1 MLKLTSLPSATVVKM
16 APDGGDAAAGATES
30 PSGSAATAATAS
42 QRTDLM
48 RICVPPQTLRSPGG
62 AIRVGHPPLPSG
74 MTRALDRPP
83 AHAGMRVSAVA
94 PFPEAPTTRR
104 TARFP
109 FPARLPRPPDRVTTA
124 PRHILALP
132 LSRTTSR
139 TTLPTQALQVVGPGF
154 TPILTFSRAGF
165 RRFVFGLKAPCR
177 RRIRTRPGAV
187 YRAGIAP

>member
-62 AIRVGHPPLPSG
+62 VIRVAQRHDPRARPTARTCRDARQRGSPLSLK
-74 MTRALDRPP
+74 RRPRDGQP
-83 AHAGMRVSAVA
+83 
-94 PFPEAPTTRR
+94 
-104 TARFP
+104 RFP
-109 FPARLPRPPDRVTTA
+109 FPARLPRTPDRVTTA

-132 LSRTTSR
+132 LSRTISR